1 MNLTS
6 IQDVKKSEHTQI
18 NDLSHIQLHGSTRGY
33 SRGLSTLT
41 RCQGQHNLLNST
53 FSIHENATHLNTIS
67 TSKPFSPD
75 TRYSVE
81 LLHLLVLCFI
91 YARLCLPALNIF
103 TNKIVPREILST
115 VVVVFLYQ

>member
-33 SRGLSTLT
+33 SRGLLTLT

-67 TSKPFSPD
+67 TSKPD
-75 TRYSVE
+75 MRYSVE

-103 TNKIVPREILST
+103 TNKIVPRETLST